1 MPSVEPFPFS
11 AIICTRD
18 RAPQL
23 ERCLQKF
30 NEAQAFH
37 NSWELIVVDNNSS
50 DHTKTIIEK
59 FAASVPFRVRY
70 VFEGMKGLSNARN
83 RGIAETSA
91 SIIAFT
97 DDDCLIDRQWASTIV
112 HEFSANPSLAVLG
125 GRVEIG
131 DQNGQRVGTRSFPDR
146 MAISSFDEL
155 FRRMIGCNMAFS
167 KKVFQVIGG
176 FDPLLGKG
184 TRLGS
189 AEDLDLLYRAL
200 KVPLCMAYVPEAIVF
215 HAHGRKTMSSI
226 QQVTDE
232 YARGR
237 GGFYW
242 KHVAQG
248 DWNLARRAGREIINL
263 TRASLARQN
272 RHAMCPSAP
281 RVLGNLVMGA
291 FYRLMGG

>member
-1 MPSVEPFPFS
+1 MPSVEPLSFS
-11 AIICTRD
+11 VIICTRD

-23 ERCLQKF
+23 DRCLQRF

-50 DHTKTIIEK
+50 DSTKTVIET
-59 FAASVPFRVRY
+59 FAASVPFRVKY
-70 VFEGMKGLSNARN
+70 VFEGRNGLSHARN
-83 RGIAETSA
+83 RGIAETSS

-97 DDDCLIDRQWASTIV
+97 DDDCLIDQQWASTIV

-125 GRVEIG
+125 GRVEMG
-131 DQNGQRVGTRSFPDR
+131 DPNGQSTGTRSFADR
-146 MAISSFDEL
+146 RAISSFDEL

-167 KKVFQVIGG
+167 RKVFQVIGG

-200 KVPLCMAYVPEAIVF
+200 KAPLTIVYVPEAIVF
-215 HAHGRKTMSSI
+215 HAHGRASMSSI
-226 QQVTDE
+226 QQVNDE

-242 KHVAQG
+242 KHVVQG
-248 DWNLARRAGREIINL
+248 DRNIATRAGREIIDL
-263 TRASLARQN
+263 TRASLARPD
-272 RHAMCPSAP
+272 RRAIRASPP
-281 RVLGNLVMGA
+281 RVLSNLVMGA
-291 FYRLMGG
+291 FYRFMGG